1 LFSRENLAGCTENAT
16 ARTPLQR
23 LSPMLKLPVALAE
36 TDNVLM
42 YLEVTS
48 SDAEALHGWIKGY
61 RDLYEKFQDS
71 QLEDCTALLGHTG
84 DNTTH

>member
-1 LFSRENLAGCTENAT
+1 MSMSPGVLTPSPP
-16 ARTPLQR
+16 RTPSQR
-23 LSPMLKLPVALAE
+23 LPPMTRFPAVFANTA
-36 TDNVLM
+36 NISM

-48 SDAEALHGWIKGY
+48 PDAEALHGWIEGF
-61 RDLYEKFQDS
+61 RDLDEKFQDR